1 VTEPSWV
8 HFCSPVG
15 LAFALVET
23 GNLEEV
29 VDVVVATRPKEGVVL
44 VSDWPKKT
52 VVGERFVGFVENPVA
67 VRT

>member
-1 VTEPSWV
+1 
-8 HFCSPVG
+8 

-29 VDVVVATRPKEGVVL
+29 LDVVVATRPKECVVL